1 MVKINTLLTGFLSL
15 ASASAAF
22 VKRYDNST
30 SSCVPTTI
38 SSTSIVSV
46 YGPQFTGVP
55 SNKYVVPTVV
65 GDLVSNDAPEFTV
78 YIPQSLYNLTGLEL
92 ELTSAVGF
100 DVSPES
106 YTLYSGDIGDFVYP
120 GQIYETSNTGLVFD
134 GRTQDPL
141 LKITIIGIPE
151 ANQPVFIADFVLTL
165 DVISSSGL
173 QKRDTLTFN
182 FNDIVTSY
190 TTFCPAG
197 VDTPSAKTMVSLEKT
212 VTIGATVTVINT
224 VCEASE
230 GVVATTLTGSEN
242 DTTFTTVVTLTQI
255 TPKSKTSSSS
265 LSPAV
270 ATSASAPVEQTNAP
284 QQTTVA
290 TATGEATAAT
300 YGSTSVTVPA
310 HTGESQSA
318 EGAVF
323 DSTSVTIPE
332 QTGTSSDSISVTVPV
347 QTGDSQVYEG
357 VAASNKATSGALF
370 GVIGLMMFL

>member
-141 LKITIIGIPE
+141 LKITII
-151 ANQPVFIADFVLTL
+151 
-165 DVISSSGL
+165 
-173 QKRDTLTFN
+173 
-182 FNDIVTSY
+182 
-190 TTFCPAG
+190 AG

>member
-182 FNDIVTSY
+182 
-190 TTFCPAG
+190 
-197 VDTPSAKTMVSLEKT
+197 
-212 VTIGATVTVINT
+212 
-224 VCEASE
+224 
-230 GVVATTLTGSEN
+230 
-242 DTTFTTVVTLTQI
+242 
-255 TPKSKTSSSS
+255 
-265 LSPAV
+265 
-270 ATSASAPVEQTNAP
+270 
-284 QQTTVA
+284 
-290 TATGEATAAT
+290 
-300 YGSTSVTVPA
+300 
-310 HTGESQSA
+310 
-318 EGAVF
+318 
-323 DSTSVTIPE
+323 
-332 QTGTSSDSISVTVPV
+332 
-347 QTGDSQVYEG
+347 
-357 VAASNKATSGALF
+357 
-370 GVIGLMMFL
+370 